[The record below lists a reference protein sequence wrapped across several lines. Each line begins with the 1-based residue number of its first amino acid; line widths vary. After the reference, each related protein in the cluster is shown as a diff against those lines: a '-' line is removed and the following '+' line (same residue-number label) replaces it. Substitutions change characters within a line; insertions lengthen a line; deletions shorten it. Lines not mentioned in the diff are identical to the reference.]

1 MRIVAVEKL
10 PNKTKR
16 FRIRLDNGADFVLYQ
31 GEVRRLGCMEGEE
44 LSAEE
49 YRRIIEEI
57 LLPRAKQRTLYLLEK
72 QDRTEHGLRQKL
84 KEGGYP
90 EEVIDGAVAYAASC
104 HYIDDER
111 YAENYVYFHK
121 ANRSRQRLKQDML
134 GKGIAKE
141 IADAALDAGY
151 GTDERALIA
160 QLMEKKHYDPQTA
173 DVKEKAKMYRFLAG
187 RGFAPGDITDMLK
200 GQ

>member
-1 MRIVAVEKL
+1 MRIVTVEKL

-16 FRIRLDNGADFVLYQ
+16 YRIRLDNGADFVLYS

-44 LSAEE
+44 LSEEE

-57 LLPRAKQRTLYLLEK
+57 LLPRAKQRTLHLLEK
-72 QDRTEHGLRQKL
+72 QDRTKEGLRRKL

-90 EEVIDGAVAYAASC
+90 EEVIDGAVAYAASY
-104 HYIDDER
+104 HYIDDKR

-121 ANRSRQRLKQDML
+121 EHKSRQRLMQDML

-141 IADAALDAGY
+141 LAEAAIEDGY
-151 GTDERALIA
+151 ETDERALIA
-160 QLMEKKHYDPQTA
+160 QLLVKKHYDPLTA
-173 DVKEKAKMYRFLAG
+173 DMKEKAKMYRFLLG
-187 RGFAPGDITDMLK
+187 RGFAPGDISEMLRN
-200 GQ
+200 